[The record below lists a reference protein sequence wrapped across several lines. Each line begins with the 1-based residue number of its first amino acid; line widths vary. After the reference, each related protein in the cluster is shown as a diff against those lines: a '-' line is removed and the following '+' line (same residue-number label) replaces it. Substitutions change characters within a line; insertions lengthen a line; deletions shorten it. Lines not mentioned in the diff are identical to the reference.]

1 MPRPSTRA
9 ERVALLRYAEAAG
22 GRDALIGWIEEALK
36 EGKQRAGR
44 KRYKERYSIATY
56 ERLAEAKPK
65 DRAKIFEQL
74 MDEGRIEG
82 IGSRPSIVKR
92 AKRNFRKGEKQL
104 VETMNKFKA
113 AFDKLR
119 FTDDQLAQLK
129 DSIRARIESRCETL
143 PGVNAR
149 GYTCPSDTQSDGKK
163 HDTPRS
169 RAPSPPKRTR
179 PRQP

>member
-1 MPRPSTRA
+1 MPRPSTRG
-9 ERVALLRYAEAAG
+9 ERVVLLRYAEAAG
-22 GRDALIGWIEEALK
+22 GRDALIGWIDEALK

-44 KRYKERYSIATY
+44 KRYKERYSIDTY
-56 ERLAEAKPK
+56 ERLAETKPK
-65 DRAKIFEQL
+65 DRTKIFEQL
-74 MDEGRIEG
+74 IDEGRIEG

-104 VETMNKFKA
+104 VETMSKFKA

-129 DSIRARIESRCETL
+129 DFIRAQIESRRESL
-143 PGVNAR
+143 QRVNTR
-149 GYTCPSDTQSDGKK
+149 GYTCPSDTQSDGSK

-169 RAPSPPKRTR
+169 GALSPPKRIR
-179 PRQP
+179 PREH